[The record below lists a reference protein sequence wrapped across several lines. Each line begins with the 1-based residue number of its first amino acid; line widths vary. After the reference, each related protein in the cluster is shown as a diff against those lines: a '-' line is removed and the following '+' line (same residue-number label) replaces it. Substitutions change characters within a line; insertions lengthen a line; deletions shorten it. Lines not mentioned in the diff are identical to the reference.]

1 MLIAFM
7 SFRKFLYLQTI
18 VAENELSA
26 QRTVLSL
33 DSEMFFKAPV
43 AGLEQPRRR
52 KKKRPPYECVKLFDH
67 GSLARERGELLVQ
80 RCAAFS
86 MRQSSRPA
94 WFSGVGERRG
104 RA

>member
-7 SFRKFLYLQTI
+7 SFRKFIYLQTI

-33 DSEMFFKAPV
+33 DSEMFFKVPV

-52 KKKRPPYECVKLFDH
+52 KKKRPPI
-67 GSLARERGELLVQ
+67 
-80 RCAAFS
+80 
-86 MRQSSRPA
+86 
-94 WFSGVGERRG
+94 GV
-104 RA
+104 